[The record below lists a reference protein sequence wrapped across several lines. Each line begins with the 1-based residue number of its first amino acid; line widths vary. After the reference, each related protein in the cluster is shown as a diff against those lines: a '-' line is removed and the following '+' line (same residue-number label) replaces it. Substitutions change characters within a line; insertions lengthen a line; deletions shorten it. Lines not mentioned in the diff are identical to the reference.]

1 MAIINKCMKQKLL
14 IVGAGSVGKFIAY
27 NIEKFIQE
35 FEIIGFLDD
44 DVSKHNTI
52 IAGVKVLGSVSLLEE
67 YSNKNIAIV
76 WGIAFPYIKKKL
88 AKKYEHLQFDYP
100 NFISKN
106 AWISNGVNFGRGCI
120 IYPGCSINYET
131 KIDDFVVMN
140 MNCAI
145 GHNCTIGLFTSLSPG
160 VNLGGN
166 TTIGNE
172 VELGI
177 GCATLQGVS
186 IGDNVRVGGQAMV
199 TKALAKNQVVL
210 GIPAKSI

>member
-1 MAIINKCMKQKLL
+1 MKQKLL

-27 NIEKFIQE
+27 NINNFNQD

-44 DVSKHNTI
+44 DISKKETI
-52 IAGVKVLGSVSLLEE
+52 IAGFKVLGLVSMLEE
-67 YSNKNIAIV
+67 FSKNNIAIV
-76 WGIAFPYIKKKL
+76 WGIAFPSIKKRL
-88 AKKYEHLQFDYP
+88 AKKYEHLEFDYP
-100 NFISKN
+100 NFISEN
-106 AWISNGVNFGRGCI
+106 AWISRGVTFGKGCI

-131 KIDDFVVMN
+131 EIQDFVVMN

-145 GHNCTIGLFTSLSPG
+145 GHNCKINSFTSLSPG

-166 TTIGNE
+166 TKIGSE

-186 IGDNVRVGGQAMV
+186 IGEKVKVGGQAMV
-199 TKALAKNQVVL
+199 TKSFENNQIVK
-210 GIPAKSI
+210 GIPAKSFK